1 MLFVR
6 FSNSSQPVPWT
17 TRLWMIL
24 GGVIIFSLL
33 FFFAFTFFVF
43 ALIATGVALIA
54 QLFAGKRRTEVPRP
68 PNMQYRD
75 PRKDDDVI
83 DI

>member
-6 FSNSSQPVPWT
+6 FNSGSQPIPWT

-24 GGVIIFSLL
+24 GGVVIISLL
-33 FFFAFTFFVF
+33 FFFAFTFFVI

-54 QLFAGKRRTEVPRP
+54 QFFAGKRSTEVPRP
-68 PNMQYRD
+68 RDMQYRG